1 MSPLQSHA
9 EKDRTHILLMVP
21 HDEHKILHG
30 NKKTVCKLVG
40 KLTEMGNIILAVSTP
55 AAILILQFR

>member
-30 NKKTVCKLVG
+30 NKKTKLVG